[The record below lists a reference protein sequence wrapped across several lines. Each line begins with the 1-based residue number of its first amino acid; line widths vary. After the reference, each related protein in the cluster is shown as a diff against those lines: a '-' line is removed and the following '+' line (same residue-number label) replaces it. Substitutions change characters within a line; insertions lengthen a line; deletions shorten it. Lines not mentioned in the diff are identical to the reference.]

1 MRDPS
6 KISKE
11 EKNKIRENVHE
22 EAEKIG
28 WHFLNNKEK
37 SIFYDKWAQEY
48 NVSRVYLKDRIMK
61 GFDVRQGIPLKN
73 EAAIQ
78 KEIEDL
84 LNSNGISLLP
94 QFTLTKHRRADLVFG
109 FYENFP
115 THVVEIERADTWL
128 KGFTQVLDYAAD
140 YFNEYQKLLQPMLI
154 LFGDIS
160 AGKLDKVRQTCDF
173 SKVVL
178 CSFRLSVKGEP
189 RLKILTLQEYL
200 GLSKGLK

>member
-1 MRDPS
+1 MRDLS

-11 EKNKIRENVHE
+11 EKNRIRKNVHE
-22 EAEKIG
+22 EAEKKG

-37 SIFYDKWAQEY
+37 SVLYDEWAQQY

-61 GFDVRQGIPLKN
+61 GFDVKQGIPLKN

-78 KEIEDL
+78 KEIEEL

-94 QFTLTKHRRADLVFG
+94 QFTLTKRRADLVFG

-140 YFNEYQKLLQPMLI
+140 YFNEYQKLLQLMLI

-160 AGKLDKVRQTCDF
+160 GSKLDKVRQTCDF

-178 CSFRLSVKGEP
+178 CSFKLRVKNEP
-189 RLKILTLQEYL
+189 RPKILTLQEYL
-200 GLSKGLK
+200 GLS